1 MDLSVSY
8 LGLNLKSPVVVGSSG
23 LTFSLERLKQIEQA
37 GAGAVVLK
45 SIFEEEIQHE
55 FNHVLEEESRNDEAN
70 LEYLD
75 YYDYKIKEDNV
86 NKYIEFIKSAKKEI
100 SIPLIASINCKSSHE
115 WAFFAKK
122 LQDAGADAIEI
133 NLFTLPSDFSLTC
146 EKVEQTYV
154 DVIKKVKEQVTI
166 PVAVKISCHFADMG
180 AFVKRISQAGVDGL
194 VLFNRFFQPDFD
206 IDNFKVIPTNVLSS
220 ASDVAHTLRWMSI
233 FYGRLDCSLIAS
245 TGVHDG
251 TSLIKTL
258 LAGADAAQTVSTLYK
273 NGIGYIATMLKELEE
288 WMQKHGF
295 NSIDDFKGKMSQ
307 KNSPNPAEYERVQ
320 FMKYFQDKKY
330 DLD

>member
-1 MDLSVSY
+1 MDLSVNY
-8 LGLNLKSPVVVGSSG
+8 LGLKLKSPIVVGSSG
-23 LTFSLERLKQIEQA
+23 LTFSIDRLKNIEQA

-55 FNHVLEEESRNDEAN
+55 FNHIVEEESRSDEAN

-75 YYDYKIKEDNV
+75 YYDYKIKEDNI
-86 NKYIEFIKSAKKEI
+86 NRYIDFIKEAKKQI
-100 SIPLIASINCKSSHE
+100 SIPLIASVNCKSSHE
-115 WAFFAKK
+115 WTFFAKK
-122 LQDAGADAIEI
+122 LQDAGADALEI

-146 EKVEQTYV
+146 EKVENIYI

-166 PVAVKISCHFADMG
+166 PVSVKISCHFADM
-180 AFVKRISQAGVDGL
+180 ASFVKRISNTGIDGL

-233 FYGRLDCSLIAS
+233 FYDRIDCDLIAS

-251 TSLIKTL
+251 PSLIKTL
-258 LAGADAAQTVSTLYK
+258 LAGADAAQVVSTLYR
-273 NGIGYIATMLKELEE
+273 NGVEYIATMLKELEE
-288 WMQKHGF
+288 WMGKHGF
-295 NSIDDFKGKMSQ
+295 NSIDDFRGKMSQ

-330 DLD
+330 ELD

>member
-1 MDLSVSY
+1 MDLSVNY
-8 LGLNLKSPVVVGSSG
+8 LGIELKSPVVVGSSG

-55 FNHVLEEESRNDEAN
+55 FNHVIEEESRIDEAN

-75 YYDYKIKEDNV
+75 YYDFKIKEDNI
-86 NKYIEFIKSAKKEI
+86 NRYISFIKEAKQQI
-100 SIPLIASINCKSSHE
+100 NIPIIASVNCKSSHE
-115 WAFFAKK
+115 WTFFAKK
-122 LQDAGADAIEI
+122 LQDAGADAIEV

-180 AFVKRISQAGVDGL
+180 AFVKRISQTGIDGL

-220 ASDVAHTLRWMSI
+220 SSDVAHTLRWMSI
-233 FYGRLDCSLIAS
+233 FYDRIDCSLIAS

-251 TSLIKTL
+251 DSLIKTL

-273 NGIGYIATMLKELEE
+273 NGIGYIETMLNDLRS
-288 WMQKHGF
+288 WMEKHGF
-295 NSIDDFKGKMSQ
+295 NSIDDFRGKMSQ

>member
-8 LGLNLKSPVVVGSSG
+8 LGLKLKSPVVVGSSG
-23 LTFSLERLKQIEQA
+23 LTFSLDRLKQIEQA

-55 FNHVLEEESRNDEAN
+55 FNHILEEESRRDEAN

-86 NKYIEFIKSAKKEI
+86 NKYIEFIKKAKEAI

-115 WAFFAKK
+115 WTFFAKK

-154 DVIKKVKEQVTI
+154 DVINKVKEQVTI
-166 PVAVKISCHFADMG
+166 PVSVKISCHFADMG
-180 AFVKRISQAGVDGL
+180 AFVKRISRAGIDGL
-194 VLFNRFFQPDFD
+194 ILFNRFFQPDFD
-206 IDNFKVIPTNVLSS
+206 VDNFKVIPTNVLSNPT
-220 ASDVAHTLRWMSI
+220 DVGHTLRWMSI
-233 FYGRLDCSLIAS
+233 FYGRIDSGLIAS

-251 TSLIKTL
+251 LSLIKVL
-258 LAGADAAQTVSTLYK
+258 LAGADAAQVVSALYK
-273 NGIGYIATMLKELEE
+273 NGVGHISTMISDLEA
-288 WMQKHGF
+288 WMEKHGF
-295 NSIDDFKGKMSQ
+295 NSIDEFRGKMSQ

>member
-1 MDLSVSY
+1 MDLSVNY
-8 LGLNLKSPVVVGSSG
+8 LGLKLKSPIVVGSSG
-23 LTFSLERLKQIEQA
+23 LTFSIDRLKQIEQA

-45 SIFEEEIQHE
+45 SIFEEEIQNE
-55 FNHVLEEESRNDEAN
+55 FNQVLEQESRHDDAN

-86 NKYIEFIKSAKKEI
+86 KRYIDFIEAAKKEI
-100 SIPLIASINCKSSHE
+100 SIPIIASINCKSSHE

-122 LQDAGADAIEI
+122 LQNAGADALEI
-133 NLFTLPSDFSLTC
+133 NLFTLPSDFSMTC
-146 EKVEQTYV
+146 EKVEQTYI

-166 PVAVKISCHFADMG
+166 PISVKISCHFADM
-180 AFVKRISQAGVDGL
+180 ASFVKRLTQTGLDGL

-220 ASDVAHTLRWMSI
+220 PSDVAHTLRWMSI
-233 FYGRLDCSLIAS
+233 FYGRLDCNLIAS

-251 TSLIKTL
+251 ASLIKIL
-258 LAGADAAQTVSTLYK
+258 LAGADAAQVVSTLYK
-273 NGIGYIATMLKELEE
+273 NGVEYTGIMLKELEE
-288 WMQKHGF
+288 WMTKHGF
-295 NSIDDFKGKMSQ
+295 KSIDDFRGKMSQ
-307 KNSPNPAEYERVQ
+307 QNSPNPAEYERVQ

>member
-1 MDLSVSY
+1 MDLSVNY
-8 LGLNLKSPVVVGSSG
+8 LGLKLKSPIVVGSSG

-55 FNHVLEEESRNDEAN
+55 FNHVVEEESRIDEAN

-75 YYDYKIKEDNV
+75 YYDFKIKEDNI
-86 NKYIEFIKSAKKEI
+86 NRYISFIKEAKQQI
-100 SIPLIASINCKSSHE
+100 SIPVIASINCKSSHE
-115 WAFFAKK
+115 WTFFAKK
-122 LQDAGADAIEI
+122 LQDAGADAIEV

-146 EKVEQTYV
+146 EKVEQIYI

-180 AFVKRISQAGVDGL
+180 AFVKRISQTGIDGL

-233 FYGRLDCSLIAS
+233 FYDRIDCSLIAS

-251 TSLIKTL
+251 ESLIKTL

-273 NGIGYIATMLKELEE
+273 NGIGYIETMLNDLRS
-288 WMQKHGF
+288 WMEKHGF
-295 NSIDDFKGKMSQ
+295 SSIDDFRGKMSQ
-307 KNSPNPAEYERVQ
+307 KSSPNPAEYERVQ